1 LSDKIAPVPIESW
14 TLQQDTI
21 VALLDSV
28 DWFSSLTKEEI
39 EELAQSAQTLHWD
52 AGDII
57 FEEGDRGDRCFI
69 IHTGSVKVLR
79 RFPDGRRLTL
89 ARLGPG
95 NIFGELA
102 LFNGER
108 RSATVQAAEA
118 VVAVALEQERVMS
131 ILRSDPEA
139 ALSVV
144 ISLADRLRA
153 TNQRLFETSVS
164 SASGR
169 VIATLLAQVEAR
181 QQQSGVGEKD
191 VEVVGSVVDIARL
204 SGSQR
209 ESAARVLYW
218 LENEGLITIKRG
230 RIVVHDPTALTD
242 QLS

>member
-1 LSDKIAPVPIESW
+1 MATDSW
-14 TLQQDTI
+14 TLQHDTV
-21 VALLDSV
+21 VALLDSA
-28 DWFSSLTKEEI
+28 DWFASLTRDEI
-39 EELAQSAQTLHWD
+39 EELAHSAKTVHWD
-52 AGDII
+52 LGEIV
-57 FEEGDRGDRCFI
+57 FEEGDPGDRCYI

-95 NIFGELA
+95 SIFGELA
-102 LFNGER
+102 IFNSER
-108 RSATVQAAEA
+108 RSATIQAAEPT
-118 VVAVALEQERVMS
+118 VAIALEHERVMA

-144 ISLADRLRA
+144 VSLADRLRA

-169 VIATLLAQVEAR
+169 VIATLLSQVEAR
-181 QQQSGVGEKD
+181 QQQGAGDHD

-204 SGSQR
+204 AGAQR
-209 ESAARVLYW
+209 ESAARVMYW

-230 RIVVHDPTALTD
+230 RVIVHDVPALTA
-242 QLS
+242 QLN